1 MMTNFDKDSSN
12 FSIILNEFRLFGRLV
27 TRKREMSMNLS
38 VKIII
43 ALVLGAITGIILNV
57 FAPDLFL
64 PVDKYFFTPVG
75 KIFINLI
82 TMLVV
87 PIVFISIALGTA
99 GLGDPKKLGRIGLKT
114 ISYFLATTSVAI
126 VIGLGLAYLFEPGN
140 AGTFNTE
147 GLEYSSEKAPPIS
160 ETLLNVIPTNPIQS
174 FAEGNM
180 LQIIVFA
187 IFIGFALTMLGTKVD
202 KVKDLLEQGNEIMMY
217 LVNLVMKFAPYGT
230 FALLASAIGQQGLD
244 AIKAMS
250 LYMIVVLLALVVH
263 AIVTYGSTILLIA
276 KRNPIHFFKG
286 FAPAMGVAFSTSS
299 SNATLPVSMSVAQK
313 NLGVPKTISSF
324 VQPLGATI
332 NMDGTAIMQGVATI
346 FIAQVYD
353 VNLSLTA
360 LVIVVLTAVLASIGT
375 AGVPGVGLIMLAMV
389 LTSVD
394 LPVEG
399 IALIIG
405 IDRLLD
411 MARTAVNITGDAACA
426 VIVAE
431 TEERAANKVTS

>member
-1 MMTNFDKDSSN
+1 
-12 FSIILNEFRLFGRLV
+12 
-27 TRKREMSMNLS
+27 MNLS
-38 VKIII
+38 LKIII
-43 ALVLGAITGIILNV
+43 ALVLGAITGILLNL
-57 FAPDLFL
+57 FAPGL
-64 PVDKYFFTPVG
+64 FTPLNAYIFVPIG

-114 ISYFLATTSVAI
+114 ISYFLVTTSIAI
-126 VIGLGLAYLFEPGN
+126 VIGLSLAFIFQPGN
-140 AGTFNTE
+140 VGTYNTE
-147 GLEYSSEKAPPIS
+147 GLEYSSNEAPPIS
-160 ETLLNVIPTNPIQS
+160 DTLLNIIPKNPFQA

-180 LQIIVFA
+180 LQIIVLAVLF
-187 IFIGFALTMLGTKVD
+187 GFALTILGTKVAR
-202 KVKDLLEQGNEIMMY
+202 VKEVLEQGNDIMMF
-217 LVNLVMKFAPYGT
+217 LVNLVMKLAPYGT
-230 FALLASAIGQQGLD
+230 FALIATAIGTQGFD
-244 AIKAMS
+244 AMKAMS
-250 LYMIVVLLALVVH
+250 LYMIVVILALIIH
-263 AIVTYGSTILLIA
+263 TIFTYGSSVLLIA
-276 KRNPIHFFKG
+276 KRNPIAFFKG

-313 NLGVPKTISSF
+313 NLNVPKSISSF

-346 FIAQVYD
+346 FIAQVYNVD
-353 VNLSLTA
+353 LSVTSL
-360 LVIVVLTAVLASIGT
+360 LIIVLTAVLASIGT

-389 LTSVD
+389 LTSVN

-431 TEERAANKVTS
+431 TEERAANKAELAVK

>member
-1 MMTNFDKDSSN
+1 
-12 FSIILNEFRLFGRLV
+12 
-27 TRKREMSMNLS
+27 MNLS
-38 VKIII
+38 IKIII
-43 ALVLGAITGIILNV
+43 ALILGALTGILLNL
-57 FAPDLFL
+57 FAPGWFPPLDTY
-64 PVDKYFFTPVG
+64 VFTPIG
-75 KIFINLI
+75 KIFISLI

-114 ISYFLATTSVAI
+114 ISYFLITTAVAI
-126 VIGLGLAYLFEPGN
+126 IIGLSLAYLLEPGN
-140 AGTFNTE
+140 AGTFETE
-147 GLEYSSEKAPPIS
+147 GLEYSGEEAPPIS
-160 ETLLNVIPTNPIQS
+160 ETLLNIIPTNPIQA
-174 FAEGNM
+174 FAEANM

-187 IFIGFALTMLGTKVD
+187 IFIGFALTILGTKVEL
-202 KVKDLLEQGNEIMMY
+202 VKEVFEQGNEIMMY

-263 AIVTYGSTILLIA
+263 AFVTYGSSILIIA
-276 KRNPIHFFKG
+276 KRNPINFFKG

-299 SNATLPVSMSVAQK
+299 SNATLPVSMNIAQK
-313 NLGVPKTISSF
+313 NLGVPKSISSF

-332 NMDGTAIMQGVATI
+332 NMDGTAIMQGVATV

-353 VNLSLTA
+353 VDLTLTSL
-360 LVIVVLTAVLASIGT
+360 LIVVLTAILASIGT

-389 LTSVD
+389 LTSVN

-431 TEERAANKVTS
+431 TEGRTNKTV